1 MREEGAETNQIQQL
15 KLQLQLVTV
24 GTLLLDNKA
33 IQSPKRFLM
42 AQPTAYKKAFRLK
55 ALQQYTEKFIYTME
69 ASRGKTDMT

>member
-1 MREEGAETNQIQQL
+1 MREEVAETNQIQQL

-24 GTLLLDNKA
+24 STLLLDNKA

-42 AQPTAYKKAFRLK
+42 AQPTAYKKAFRLN
-55 ALQQYTEKFIYTME
+55 ALQQYMEKFIYTME

>member
-1 MREEGAETNQIQQL
+1 MREEVAETNQIQQL

-24 GTLLLDNKA
+24 STLLLDNKA

-55 ALQQYTEKFIYTME
+55 ALQQYMEKFIYTME

>member
-1 MREEGAETNQIQQL
+1 MREEVAETNQIQQL

-24 GTLLLDNKA
+24 STLLLDNKA

-55 ALQQYTEKFIYTME
+55 ALQQYMEKFIYTVV